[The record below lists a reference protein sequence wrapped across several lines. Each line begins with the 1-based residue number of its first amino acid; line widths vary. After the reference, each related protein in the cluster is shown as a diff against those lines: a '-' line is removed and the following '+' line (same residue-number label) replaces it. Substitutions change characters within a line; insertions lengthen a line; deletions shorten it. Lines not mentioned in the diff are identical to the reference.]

1 MMKNRFPLFAG
12 RRILKKESLWDIRDY
27 AYTGWQLYYDG
38 YTDGLL
44 NGCAIRAEDGLL
56 SIGRGMIKFH
66 DFVYFMQ
73 EEERV
78 PYQPKNR
85 WQVLKAEFT
94 EDKKNPDYWEY
105 QIRFFL
111 DEDTETKENQMELCR
126 FYLREGSVL
135 RDTYKNFSD
144 MSTEYDTLNL
154 IHAAV
159 AGAGEQTLHP
169 KILMQFA
176 DELSKADG
184 KENADFAFYY
194 TVVNSRGRME
204 RRSVL
209 DYLRDKGRTGKEEKL
224 SSWSNS
230 DIYMEMERI
239 LRHKG
244 AGGGKGY
251 GRKVIYVE

>member
-1 MMKNRFPLFAG
+1 MKNRFPLFAG

-27 AYTGWQLYYDG
+27 AYAGWQLSYAG

-44 NGCAIRAEDGLL
+44 NGCGIRVEEGMLV
-56 SIGRGMIKFH
+56 IGKGMIKFH
-66 DFVYFMQ
+66 DFVYLMQ
-73 EEERV
+73 EEERIS
-78 PYQPKNR
+78 YQPKNR

-94 EDKKNPDYWEY
+94 QDKRNPDYWEY
-105 QIRFFL
+105 QIRLFL
-111 DEDTETKENQMELCR
+111 DEDMELKENQMEMCR
-126 FYLREGSVL
+126 FYLREGSAL

-159 AGAGEQTLHP
+159 AGVGEQTLHP

-176 DELSKADG
+176 NELSKADG

-194 TVVNSRGRME
+194 TVENSRGRME

-209 DYLRDKGRTGKEEKL
+209 NYLRDKGRTGNGEKL
-224 SSWSNS
+224 SVWSNS

-244 AGGGKGY
+244 TGSGKGY